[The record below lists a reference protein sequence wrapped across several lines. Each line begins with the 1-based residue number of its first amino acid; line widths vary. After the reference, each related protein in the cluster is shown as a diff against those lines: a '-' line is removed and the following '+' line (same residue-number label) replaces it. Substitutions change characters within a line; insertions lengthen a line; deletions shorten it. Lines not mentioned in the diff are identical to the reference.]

1 MSYLKD
7 KNMRSAK
14 QMQDLQNR
22 LNNLTPAQKHV
33 EGDTIYTFEN
43 HRNHDFSLPRKS
55 FDNKSLI
62 PPRGKFKGDAYFL
75 MFLKTGDIRLVSS
88 EPYINEAN
96 KENDMKKLI
105 LDQPDRVTTQGTTE
119 SVLVDTPAQQ
129 VLTEAP
135 TKVKAVAPDVLLVEN
150 PLDGIDIIK
159 G

>member
-1 MSYLKD
+1 LKIIEIMIFHCQGSLLII
-7 KNMRSAK
+7 KV
-14 QMQDLQNR
+14 LFR
-22 LNNLTPAQKHV
+22 LEV
-33 EGDTIYTFEN
+33 
-43 HRNHDFSLPRKS
+43 SLKEM
-55 FDNKSLI
+55 LI
-62 PPRGKFKGDAYFL
+62 FL